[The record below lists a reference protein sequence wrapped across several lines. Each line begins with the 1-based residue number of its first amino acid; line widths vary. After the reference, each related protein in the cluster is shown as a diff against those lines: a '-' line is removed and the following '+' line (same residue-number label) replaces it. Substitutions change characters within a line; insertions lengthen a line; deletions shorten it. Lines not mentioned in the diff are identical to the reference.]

1 MKYYTN
7 KARQAG
13 MTLIELTVV
22 LLVLVG
28 LAGLLI
34 PYVSGFVTK
43 THDSTGASNIQALN
57 NAMQRYAVEHY
68 DNYPDKMDSLIQA
81 NGEIFPKMMDELMP
95 MGTNKYFKVTEI
107 DSAQANALKAA
118 GIKNIAVMNDGESDA
133 TFANTVTVNGV
144 VTTVAVA
151 NGINVLEITGMPLN
165 DLSHRLGKPTNTGLY
180 HYFAFGIGDDS
191 TIAGAT
197 VSDVPVHFSRNG
209 DMGANKAYNHFV
221 ALFEV
226 LKGGAC
232 DVSGYAVAQEYD
244 VDVSTFNMT
253 AAVTPVT
260 TITPLTQVGDGDGA
274 TDVASCNALAS
285 TESIAVTGALDG
297 SGAAATVN
305 VVYTDAA
312 SIQWLNPNTD
322 TAKFMGATMAMGMG
336 NLEGLGGSMTRYYE
350 NSAQN

>member
-1 MKYYTN
+1 VKYYTN

-68 DNYPDKMDSLIQA
+68 DNYPDNMDSLLVDA
-81 NGEIFPKMMDELMP
+81 GTVFPKMMDEMMP
-95 MGTNKYFKVTEI
+95 MGANSYFEVIEL
-107 DSAQANALKAA
+107 DSAKAA
-118 GIKNIAVMNDGESDA
+118 ALTKAGINKLTVMNDGSIDA
-133 TFANTVTVNGV
+133 TFANTVINATGQ
-144 VTTVAVA
+144 VTTKAVA
-151 NGINVLEITGMPLN
+151 SGAKVVAIRGMPLN
-165 DLSHRLGKPTNTGLY
+165 DLSHRLGKPTDTDLY

-191 TIAGAT
+191 TIAGST

-221 ALFEV
+221 ALFQV

-232 DVSGYAVAQEYD
+232 DASGYSVAPAAYS
-244 VDVSTFNMT
+244 VDVTGLTFVDPGHTLVPVTPADAT
-253 AAVTPVT
+253 AAT
-260 TITPLTQVGDGDGA
+260 TEAACDALGGSQTTTVVS
-274 TDVASCNALAS
+274 TDVSA
-285 TESIAVTGALDG
+285 TSIDITYSD
-297 SGAAATVN
+297 T
-305 VVYTDAA
+305 A
-312 SIQWLNPNTD
+312 SIDWLNPNAD

-350 NSAQN
+350 NSASN

>member
-1 MKYYTN
+1 VKYYTN

-68 DNYPDKMDSLIQA
+68 DNFPDKMDSLLQA
-81 NGEIFPKMMDELMP
+81 DNTMFPKMMDEMMP
-95 MGTNKYFKVTEI
+95 MGGTSYFTETI
-107 DSAQANALKAA
+107 LDSAKANALKNA
-118 GIKNIAVMNDGESDA
+118 GVNNVMVMNDGSSDA
-133 TFANTVTVNGV
+133 TFANTTGATVSIASGVTV
-144 VTTVAVA
+144 A
-151 NGINVLEITGMPLN
+151 EITGMPLN
-165 DLSHRLGKPTNTGLY
+165 DLSHRMGKPTDTTLY

-209 DMGANKAYNHFV
+209 DMGANNAYNHFV
-221 ALFEV
+221 AIFEV

-232 DVSGYAVAQEYD
+232 SATGWVVAQSDD
-244 VDVSTFNMT
+244 VP
-253 AAVTPVT
+253 A
-260 TITPLTQVGDGDGA
+260 GA
-274 TDVASCNALAS
+274 TGVTYDATTFVAAPDITGGTTEILCDAIPRTETLTWAGTSAAPAS
-285 TESIAVTGALDG
+285 LPISGSVT
-297 SGAAATVN
+297 
-305 VVYTDAA
+305 YTDDNVG
-312 SIQWLNPNTD
+312 WLNANKD
-322 TAKFMGATMAMGMG
+322 VAKFMGATMAMGMG

-350 NSAQN
+350 NSATN

>member
-1 MKYYTN
+1 VKYYTN

-68 DNYPDKMDSLIQA
+68 DNYPDKMDSLLVDA
-81 NGEIFPKMMDELMP
+81 GTVFPKMMDEMMP
-95 MGTNKYFKVTEI
+95 MGANSYFEVVEL
-107 DSAQANALKAA
+107 DSAKAA
-118 GIKNIAVMNDGESDA
+118 ALTKAGVKNLTVMNDGSADA
-133 TFANTVTVNGV
+133 TFANTVVNGMGQ
-144 VTTVAVA
+144 VTTKAVA
-151 NGINVLEITGMPLN
+151 SGAKVVAITGMPLM
-165 DLSHRLGKPTNTGLY
+165 DLSHRLGKPTDTNLY

-191 TIAGAT
+191 TIAGST

-221 ALFEV
+221 ALFQV

-232 DVSGYAVAQEYD
+232 DATGYSVDTSYST
-244 VDVSTFNMT
+244 DVSTLTFVAPAN
-253 AAVTPVT
+253 
-260 TITPLTQVGDGDGA
+260 PLTVVTQVDADGA
-274 TDVASCNALAS
+274 TTEVTCDALGDS
-285 TESIAVTGALDG
+285 QTITVTGVTVTAG
-297 SGAAATVN
+297 GAPAPDFDITFSD
-305 VVYTDAA
+305 TA
-312 SIQWLNPNTD
+312 SIDWLNPNAD

-336 NLEGLGGSMTRYYE
+336 NLEGLGGSMTRFYE
-350 NSAQN
+350 NSATN